1 MNALLP
7 QAGKSAHVDHA
18 YHQQDR
24 GSGDQDHRLQHLF
37 EENSEIKSC
46 THEQAELNHKNVAR
60 GGAAIVPVYM
70 TARRP
75 PITLAVKK
83 SEV

>member
-1 MNALLP
+1 VNALLP

-24 GSGDQDHRLQHLF
+24 GSGDQDHRLQYLF

-46 THEQAELNHKNVAR
+46 IHGQAELNHKNVAR
-60 GGAAIVPVYM
+60 VGAVVPVYM

-75 PITLAVKK
+75 PITLAMTK
-83 SEV
+83 SGV